1 MLVKSSAYN
10 RKHFEF
16 DLIEFDH
23 LNRIDGE
30 TARLYE
36 TPTGERYPSVTTVLG
51 KMSDKTSLNEW
62 RKRVGDEEANK
73 VSARASSRGT
83 FIHTMCEKYVL
94 GEEVD
99 TSMPHNMMIFRQI
112 KGILDE
118 KVDMIRAT
126 ECTLYSHHLKIAG
139 TCDLVA
145 DYDDRLSIIDYKTST
160 KRKRKDWIEGY
171 FLQAS
176 LYAYMLWEMKGIA
189 VKDIV
194 IIIGV
199 DDELEPQVFIERP
212 SNYIEKAADLVRSYH
227 QLYGNKR

>member
-1 MLVKSSAYN
+1 MLVKSLDYN
-10 RKHFEF
+10 RKNFEL
-16 DLIEFDH
+16 DLIEFAH

-51 KMSDKTSLNEW
+51 KMSDKTALNEW
-62 RKRVGDEEANK
+62 RKRVGDEEANR
-73 VSARASSRGT
+73 VSARASTRGT
-83 FIHTMCEKYVL
+83 FIHTMCEKYIL
-94 GEEVD
+94 GEDVD

-118 KVDMIRAT
+118 KVDMVRAT
-126 ECTLYSHHLKIAG
+126 ECTLFSHHLKIAG
-139 TCDLVA
+139 TCDLIA
-145 DYDDRLSIIDYKTST
+145 DYDGRLSIIDYKTST
-160 KRKRKDWIEGY
+160 RRKRKDWIEGY

-176 LYAYMLWEMKGIA
+176 LYSYMLWEMTGIG

-212 SNYIEKAADLVRSYH
+212 SNYIEKAADMVRSYH
-227 QLYGNKR
+227 KLYK

>member
-1 MLVKSSAYN
+1 MLVKSLDYN
-10 RKHFEF
+10 RKNFEL
-16 DLIEFDH
+16 DLIEFAH

-51 KMSDKTSLNEW
+51 KMSDKTALNEW

-73 VSARASSRGT
+73 VSARASTRGT
-83 FIHTMCEKYVL
+83 FIHTMCEKYIL
-94 GEEVD
+94 GEDVD

-126 ECTLYSHHLKIAG
+126 ECTLFSHHLKIAG
-139 TCDLVA
+139 TCDLIA
-145 DYDDRLSIIDYKTST
+145 DYDGRLSIIDYKTST
-160 KRKRKDWIEGY
+160 RRKRKDWIEGY

-176 LYAYMLWEMKGIA
+176 LYAYMLWEMTGIA

-194 IIIGV
+194 IVIGV
-199 DDELEPQVFIERP
+199 DDEIDAQVFVERP
-212 SNYIEKAADLVRSYH
+212 SNYIEKAADMVRSYH
-227 QLYGNKR
+227 KLYGNK